1 MSNKNYYV
9 NNNGNRNHMYD
20 ADEKIENEVLDSAV
34 EVNDSEL
41 EEEAVNVEELLET
54 EDAVE
59 EETVV
64 GVVIGCEKLNIRK
77 GPAINSDVLCTVP
90 VNAVLVIDVNE
101 STNEW
106 YSVITESGCNG
117 YCMKKYVRI
126 SE

>member
-1 MSNKNYYV
+1 MSNKNYYA

-20 ADEKIENEVLDSAV
+20 AAEKIEKEVEL
-34 EVNDSEL
+34 NDSEAV
-41 EEEAVNVEELLET
+41 EETEAVNVEELLET

-77 GPAINSDVLCTVP
+77 EPAIKSDVLCTVP

-117 YCMKKYVRI
+117 YCMKKYVKV